1 MWLVA
6 CITFIF
12 LSLIELGLVM
22 QTIACLDRGAKKYR
36 IEKTEKFS
44 FWPRKKDD
52 VILMDE
58 NFPGELQIKLT

>member
-1 MWLVA
+1 
-6 CITFIF
+6 
-12 LSLIELGLVM
+12 M

-36 IEKTEKFS
+36 IEKNEKFS

-58 NFPGELQIKLT
+58 NFPG